1 MRIQAQF
8 LDYIQSASQIIAPL
22 NLDTSQLSAM
32 RSRIETTEL
41 IVPVVGGFSAGKS
54 TLINSFLGVD
64 ILPTAVTPETALATE
79 LRYSTS
85 DYIEAIDHSGS
96 VSRHDIAAFG
106 SLKDNAHNFKNLRL
120 YLNNA
125 QLQAIQPLV
134 LVDMPGFD
142 APIENHNQAILNYL
156 HHGVYFVFL
165 TSVEDGNITLSMKR
179 EIQNIQ
185 QFGKGF
191 SFCISKT
198 NLRPDDDVQAV
209 RQKIAEQL
217 TDDFDHTDPIV
228 LLDANGGNNL
238 QNILQ
243 AINPEALFYALL
255 IDDLRGNYQALTQ
268 SINVKISA
276 FKGSKQ
282 DTDEAIAALQSS
294 LNGIEK
300 KKQAAIADVEL
311 RYSRNSVAVINRE
324 VTAAI
329 LAQKSRLVDL
339 AMRDQRDFEREFNDV
354 FKNALLNAVQ
364 TRFQA
369 IGQDLMSEL
378 SHGINAEINALPEN
392 HLGNIALDVLA
403 NNSHILTKGL
413 GTVLTTLGK
422 TITSTIASQTLKL
435 LVGGVFGIVGAVL
448 VFLPEIISL
457 FNKGAKERQQRAQ
470 IEQAIINQV
479 IPQVQQKLNE
489 MLPEMLNQQITVLIN
504 QISEQFE
511 SQLHQKRNEIQ
522 AAEAE
527 KAEKATELAN
537 LIAQLQEAQQQLT
550 QLANQHLFAPVF
562 RLPER

>member
-191 SFCISKT
+191 AFCISKT

-217 TDDFDHTDPIV
+217 ADDFDHTDPIV

-339 AMRDQRDFEREFNDV
+339 AMRDKRDFEREFNDV

-435 LVGGVFGIVGAVL
+435 LVGGVFGIMGAVL

-511 SQLHQKRNEIQ
+511 SQLQQKRNEIQ

-550 QLANQHLFAPVF
+550 QLANQHLFAPSVQAA
-562 RLPER
+562 

>member
-41 IVPVVGGFSAGKS
+41 IVPVVGGFSTGKS

-106 SLKDNAHNFKNLRL
+106 SLKDNAQNFKNLRL

-217 TDDFDHTDPIV
+217 ADDFDHTDPIV

-243 AINPEALFYALL
+243 AINPEALFHALL

-511 SQLHQKRNEIQ
+511 SQLQQKRNEIQ

-550 QLANQHLFAPVF
+550 QLANQHLFAPSVQAA
-562 RLPER
+562 